1 MGQLLYNVHFNLRK
15 SKANKSTNIYCV
27 VYMEGRQ
34 YYFSTGVKVLPC
46 QWDKKRQVAI
56 ISNVQSKIDNYNN
69 KVVNDKLEEQKKSFT
84 KFLEYLC
91 TSEDK
96 PSYYLLRSFMHKSTN
111 IEAAELITK
120 AYEYKYAGTTAHKN
134 YMSRLNAF
142 LKYLKEQRKSSLDI
156 FTQAGFNQYV
166 KYLKDKGATKSAINA
181 DCQLIERLISK
192 VLSVESPFLEY
203 GISPVIYNKEKDI
216 RPDKGR
222 FALEEQEVEAISKLK
237 INEEDYFSFEDIA
250 PKDKEGK
257 VNPKY
262 RSHKSGRE
270 LAEYRDIF
278 VLQCRCG
285 QRVSDLVQFL
295 NGEVET
301 IVEGSQTFYELK
313 TKKSQKKESAFILQ
327 DDYVLSF
334 QKRYAHGFTVDV
346 SKLDSN
352 NSYYNLAIKK
362 LCKLAGIDRIITYR
376 NSQDVECKQ
385 PVYEKITSHDARH
398 TFITIMLKRGFAP
411 DKLCWMTGHRDDK
424 MIKQIYSHLTS
435 NDKAKA
441 LAEEMGKV
449 GEPIPIVNSHKDV
462 LDRLF
467 LRSAIT
473 KLSKQEKDGLF
484 VYRDVSIADIKATIN
499 NVDNLDELVNEVV
512 ASDNYEELKQECKDL
527 YDMVWAIGRY
537 DTDIEMFRRFQYKLY
552 RLGVIRKEEQLSIE
566 AINKKWYVENFNLT
580 EIEDAMLSV

>member
-1 MGQLLYNVHFNLRK
+1 MDV
-15 SKANKSTNIYCV
+15 
-27 VYMEGRQ
+27 
-34 YYFSTGVKVLPC
+34 
-46 QWDKKRQVAI
+46 
-56 ISNVQSKIDNYNN
+56 
-69 KVVNDKLEEQKKSFT
+69 
-84 KFLEYLC
+84 
-91 TSEDK
+91 
-96 PSYYLLRSFMHKSTN
+96 
-111 IEAAELITK
+111 
-120 AYEYKYAGTTAHKN
+120 
-134 YMSRLNAF
+134 
-142 LKYLKEQRKSSLDI
+142 

-166 KYLKDKGATKSAINA
+166 KYLKDKGTTKSAINA
-181 DCQLIERLISK
+181 DCQLIERLIGK
-192 VLSVESPFLEY
+192 ILSVESPFLEY

-237 INEEDYFSFEDIA
+237 ISEEDYFSFEDIA

-301 IVEGSQTFYELK
+301 IVEGGQTFYELK

-334 QKRYAHGFTVDV
+334 QKRYDHGFTLDV

-362 LCKLAGIDRIITYR
+362 LCKLAGLDRIITYR
-376 NSQDVECKQ
+376 NSQDIECKQ

-398 TFITIMLKRGFAP
+398 TFITIMLKKGFAP
-411 DKLCWMTGHRDDK
+411 DRLCWMTGHRDDT

-435 NDKAKA
+435 NDKVKA

-449 GEPIPIVNSHKDV
+449 GTPLPVVNSHKDV
-462 LDRLF
+462 LDKLF
-467 LRSAIT
+467 LRSAII
-473 KLSKQEKDGLF
+473 KLSKQEKDGLY
-484 VYRDVSIADIKATIN
+484 VYRDASITDIKATIN
-499 NVDNLDELVNEVV
+499 NVDNLDNLVDEVV
-512 ASDNYEELKQECKDL
+512 ASDNYEQLKQECKDL

-566 AINKKWYVENFNLT
+566 AINKKWYVENFYLT